1 MLPTRLFRLLTCV
14 CNIFSSLLC
23 IFALNY
29 SFDFLQSPL
38 KSSHCFR
45 VLNKVYPLPLKKMLV
60 NMMKPRFRISQ
71 GSARQLFQRLQG
83 PMEEDTLKS
92 HFEKIIMI
100 GHKQHYRRTQND
112 NQDPKQLQQPHT
124 SHAFALSQVR
134 MGYRT
139 GPPILPGSCPG
150 PAPSAPGSSNF
161 IHGTNLP
168 SASSLHGKMSCRASN
183 EPGCSHEHKKKSLR
197 KESKE
202 EAEEFAEVA
211 TKPLKALPYDTPG
224 QTFIAFEK
232 PEGIPAV
239 GRFSNVLKF
248 FVNRLIYRLSF
259 FSSPL
264 VLLFFLGEKGSD
276 TEKSHK
282 ILKLLIKNVHC
293 EFSNQY
299 KTTIG
304 ADFLTKEVQFENK
317 LFTMQG
323 TKSY

>member
-1 MLPTRLFRLLTCV
+1 MGNTSYQVVSSEVPKNVSVSPT
-14 CNIFSSLLC
+14 SLLFLDSC
-23 IFALNY
+23 HIKLLGDVGFQVQFMAMGSFFIFAV
-29 SFDFLQSPL
+29 LQ
-38 KSSHCFR
+38 
-45 VLNKVYPLPLKKMLV
+45 VYPPPLKKMLV
-60 NMMKPRFRISQ
+60 NMMKPKFRISQ

-134 MGYRT
+134 LHT
-139 GPPILPGSCPG
+139 KILVRDHRMRRIQIILK
-150 PAPSAPGSSNF
+150 SSDM
-161 IHGTNLP
+161 
-168 SASSLHGKMSCRASN
+168 A
-183 EPGCSHEHKKKSLR
+183 SHEQKKKSLQ

-232 PEGIPAV
+232 PEGVPAV
-239 GRFSNVLKF
+239 GRFSNVLKL
-248 FVNRLIYRLSF
+248 FVKRLIPRLSF

-264 VLLFFLGEKGSD
+264 VLLFFLGEQD
-276 TEKSHK
+276 AEKSHK
-282 ILKLLIKNVHC
+282 ILKLLINSLLKNSC
-293 EFSNQY
+293 
-299 KTTIG
+299 
-304 ADFLTKEVQFENK
+304 
-317 LFTMQG
+317 
-323 TKSY
+323 